1 MLAFGC
7 VLGLVSCRLLM
18 PNGLEFPGKIDRER
32 ERESVKLNLSW
43 RGREMD
49 SFFFSF
55 EKELNYDGGWF
66 FFFFGNIEI

>member
-32 ERESVKLNLSW
+32 ERERESSFSVKLNLSW

-49 SFFFSF
+49 SFFFRLR
-55 EKELNYDGGWF
+55 KN
-66 FFFFGNIEI
+66 